1 MADTARGDALRAAAG
16 SGPRRSAAPK
26 AGAAGVPAPGPDG
39 ILNLLKPPGM
49 TSHDVVNFV
58 RRTLGVK
65 RVGHTGT
72 LDPGV
77 AGVLP
82 ICVGRATRLA
92 EYIAGAD
99 KAYRAEV
106 TFGVT
111 TSTQDSF
118 GEVLAEADASHLTR
132 GDVAYALTRFHG
144 EIEQVPPMV
153 SAVKVEGRRLYE
165 LAREGIEVER
175 KPRRVTIHRLQLLDF
190 RPGPR
195 PVAYLDVVC
204 SKGTYV
210 RTLAH
215 DLGQYLRV
223 GAHLSYLVRTRSGQ
237 FTLSEAA
244 TLEELAAGQARLL
257 PMAAVLGDM
266 PQVVVAGPAAE
277 RLRHGVAPRIRPPA
291 PDGAT
296 VALLGEAGELLALAQ
311 VTGGALRLLRVFA

>member
-1 MADTARGDALRAAAG
+1 MD
-16 SGPRRSAAPK
+16 
-26 AGAAGVPAPGPDG
+26 GV
-39 ILNLLKPPGM
+39 LNLLKPPGM
-49 TSHDVVNFV
+49 TSHDVVAFV
-58 RRTLGVK
+58 RRTLGEK

-82 ICVGRATRLA
+82 VCIGRATRLA
-92 EYIAGAD
+92 EYIAGSD
-99 KAYRAEV
+99 KAYRAEI

-118 GEVLAEADASHLTR
+118 GEVLAEVEASHLTR

-144 EIEQVPPMV
+144 PIDQVPPMV

-165 LAREGIEVER
+165 LAREGVEVER
-175 KPRRVTIHRLQLLDF
+175 AARRVTIHKLQLLDF

-195 PVAYLDVVC
+195 PVAYVDVVC

-215 DLGQYLRV
+215 DLGQHLKV
-223 GAHLSYLVRTRSGQ
+223 GAHLSYLVRTRSGG
-237 FTLSEAA
+237 FTLAEAA

-257 PMAAVLGDM
+257 PPAAALGDM
-266 PQVVVAGPAAE
+266 PRLVISGAAAA
-277 RLRHGVAPRIRPPA
+277 RLRHGVAPQVSVA
-291 PDGAT
+291 EQDGET
-296 VALLGEAGELLALAQ
+296 VALLGADGDLLALAEARR
-311 VTGGALRLLRVFA
+311 GGLRLLKVFA